1 MGIIFNNSHQIFF
14 LYNKYINMT
23 EILCK
28 LNDFFNKKSDKGSC
42 ELKDNS
48 AAFISIW
55 NNRNENFSYKIKS
68 FFDCFERNKMKKP
81 DDMTTDNTLWI
92 EILKN
97 GGQKGFG
104 KKFLDIFK
112 MKALENKYKY
122 VFLYPSKE
130 FGGRSDQEG
139 LIKYYESVGFKR
151 LNSCDYYGMNEQ
163 TFETEKMGT
172 INKSDGNAQYHLLFT
187 EIANLNTRIEHLDEV
202 PIDYQQKYLKYKNKY
217 LELRKKTNTL

>member
-55 NNRNENFSYKIKS
+55 NNKNEDFSYKIKS

-81 DDMTTDNTLWI
+81 LDMTAENTLWI
-92 EILKN
+92 EVLKN
-97 GGQKGFG
+97 GNQKGFG

-122 VFLYPSKE
+122 VFLYPSKG
-130 FGGRSDQEG
+130 FGGRGDQEG

-151 LNSCDYYGMNEQ
+151 LNSCDYYGFDLNTQQ
-163 TFETEKMGT
+163 TRYLGKE
-172 INKSDGNAQYHLLFT
+172 NKSDDSAPYHLLFT
-187 EIANLNTRIEHLDEV
+187 EIANLNTYNPNLDV
-202 PIDYQQKYLKYKNKY
+202 VKVDYRQKYLKYKNKY